1 MFIIKHY
8 LSRYDSTLC
17 TMRSPSV
24 VDAYYYVFWR
34 YCKGSSIYTSRSKY
48 KFYSFGPYI
57 TKGIEIP
64 LFYLSIDGYTKKSII
79 HLVPQIFKLTDAL
92 AVVPLGEW
100 FILFFKDRT
109 IIYSHI
115 QKIQYSVT
123 GSIQNAS
130 DVVPIG
136 IARSMHMFPEYET
149 SHYYL
154 PYCKDNNSILIGGTH
169 KCELKEKPKFETYD
183 NDSELLNLIVS
194 SEDPEL
200 VGLYRGVSDK
210 INLIKKEDIQPWLQI
225 S

>member
-1 MFIIKHY
+1 
-8 LSRYDSTLC
+8 
-17 TMRSPSV
+17 MRSPSA
-24 VDAYYYVFWR
+24 VDANYYVFWR
-34 YCKGSSIYTSRSKY
+34 YCKGSSIYTSKSKY
-48 KFYSFGPYI
+48 KFYSFGTYI

-64 LFYLSIDGYTKKSII
+64 LFYLSIDGYTKKSIMRLI
-79 HLVPQIFKLTDAL
+79 PQIFKLTDAL

-109 IIYSHI
+109 TIYSHI

-130 DVVPIG
+130 DVIPIG

-154 PYCKDNNSILIGGTH
+154 PYCKDDDSILIGGTH
-169 KCELKEKPKFETYD
+169 SCKLKEKPKFETYD
-183 NDSELLNLIVS
+183 NDSELLSLLLSN
-194 SEDPEL
+194 EDPE
-200 VGLYRGVSDK
+200 VIGLYRGISNK
-210 INLIKKEDIQPWLQI
+210 INLVRKEDIQPCLQI